1 MSSRVDTP
9 RPLST
14 IKAGMTA
21 IGGVAWAQQIGIA
34 VVELSID
41 GGPWQQTRLGPDV
54 GLDYWRQ
61 WYLPW
66 NATSG
71 RHAFRVRATDRTG
84 ALQVSQ
90 RAKPFPNGSS
100 GIQEVVVFVE

>member
-1 MSSRVDTP
+1 
-9 RPLST
+9 
-14 IKAGMTA
+14 MTA
-21 IGGVAWAQQIGIA
+21 IGGVAWAQTIGVA

-41 GGPWQQTRLGPDV
+41 GGPWQQTKLGPDV

-71 RHAFRVRATDRTG
+71 RHSFKVRATDRKG
-84 ALQVSQ
+84 DLQFSQ
-90 RAKPFPNGSS
+90 RATPFPNGSS